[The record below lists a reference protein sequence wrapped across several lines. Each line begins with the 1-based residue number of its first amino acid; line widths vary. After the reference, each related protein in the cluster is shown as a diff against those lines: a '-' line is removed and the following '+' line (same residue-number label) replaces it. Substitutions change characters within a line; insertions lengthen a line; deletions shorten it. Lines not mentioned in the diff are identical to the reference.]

1 MCSVCAEDFVQ
12 LVGNVSSFFYLEEE
26 NININEIIIKNIHN
40 YLKKK
45 NISYEAFIF
54 ELKKEVPQKT
64 IEEFFVNKKTTDD
77 ISILVI
83 AISKVLGE
91 NLDYFCISHI
101 EDESLSIEQE
111 KLLELMQV
119 CNQSF
124 DIELVNV
131 NVKLT
136 ELTRYALDNELISL
150 SKASYYLNCSIEE
163 VMNI

>member
-1 MCSVCAEDFVQ
+1 MQ
-12 LVGNVSSFFYLEEE
+12 
-26 NININEIIIKNIHN
+26 
-40 YLKKK
+40 
-45 NISYEAFIF
+45 
-54 ELKKEVPQKT
+54 
-64 IEEFFVNKKTTDD
+64 
-77 ISILVI
+77 
-83 AISKVLGE
+83 
-91 NLDYFCISHI
+91 
-101 EDESLSIEQE
+101 QE